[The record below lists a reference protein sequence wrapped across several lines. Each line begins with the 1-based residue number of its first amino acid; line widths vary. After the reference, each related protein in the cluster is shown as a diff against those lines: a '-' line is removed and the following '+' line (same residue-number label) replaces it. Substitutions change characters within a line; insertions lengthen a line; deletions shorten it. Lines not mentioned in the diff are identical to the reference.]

1 MRGGGTSRGWLALLA
16 LLAVTAGCTAR
27 PGPGGGQAPVPGITG
42 RTTLRGAGPVL
53 GLKWD
58 WGRVDRFTPYLGR
71 LPGGA
76 TFYELVWCDV
86 EPRQGQRDWSRV
98 DHVVRSA
105 ERLGYDT
112 YLKLRVGSCWATG
125 GRGGHRRGAKGKTAS
140 AVPTDLGAYQAW
152 VQAAVR
158 RYVPMG
164 VREYA
169 LENEANAENFWASSP
184 EDYERL
190 ATLGA
195 AAVRAADPRALVVDC
210 GISST
215 AYGVAIADQLERR
228 GRTAEAVA
236 AYQRYYQRR
245 FERRRGDFPEIADA
259 AGLQAALGGDQA
271 RRDLAFMAV
280 ANRLAERKVVDV
292 HQLHFYE
299 SWDNLP
305 ALLAYLGG
313 ALPATFPVQA
323 WEVGMFW
330 PGGTGDAAVRAGELA
345 KTVSLLLA
353 GGVRPVIWL
362 PLAFDPGGRHAD
374 EPRYGLLGPDG
385 GTRPAGEVFLRLAGA
400 AAAATS
406 WQGMASGG
414 VTGVAFSRGS
424 SSSLVVWSDRGAT
437 LHLAPRQA
445 GRAELLGGGEV
456 PWGADGVRV
465 GSAPL
470 LVTMGAR

>member
-1 MRGGGTSRGWLALLA
+1 MQ
-16 LLAVTAGCTAR
+16 AV
-27 PGPGGGQAPVPGITG
+27 TG
-42 RTTLRGAGPVL
+42 RTTLRGAAPVL

-58 WGRVDRFTPYLGR
+58 WARVDRFTSYLRR
-71 LPGGA
+71 LPAGA

-86 EPRQGQRDWSRV
+86 EPRQGQRDWSRA

-105 ERLGYDT
+105 RQLGYAV

-125 GRGGHRRGAKGKTAS
+125 GQGGHRRGAKGKTAS
-140 AVPTDLGAYQAW
+140 AMPADLRVYQAW

-164 VREYA
+164 VDEYA
-169 LENEANAENFWASSP
+169 IENEVNAESFWASGP
-184 EDYERL
+184 ADYERL
-190 ATLGA
+190 AMLASATI
-195 AAVRAADPRALVVDC
+195 RAADPHALVVDC

-215 AYGVAIADQLERR
+215 AYGVAIADDLERR
-228 GRTAEAVA
+228 GRTAAAVA

-245 FERRRGDFPEIADA
+245 FERRRRDFPEVADA
-259 AGLQAALGGDQA
+259 AGLQAALGGEQA

-280 ANRLAERKVVDV
+280 ANRLAQRKVVDV

-313 ALPATFPVQA
+313 ALPPTFPVQA

-330 PGGTGDAAVRAGELA
+330 PGGSGVPAARAAEVA

-362 PLAFDPGGRHAD
+362 PLAFDPNGRHAG
-374 EPRYGLLGPDG
+374 EPRYGLLDPG
-385 GTRPAGEVFLRLAGA
+385 GGARPAGAVLLQLATA
-400 AAAATS
+400 AAGATS
-406 WQGMASGG
+406 WQGVALGG
-414 VTGVAFSRGS
+414 VTGVAFRRGS

-437 LHLAPRQA
+437 LHLEQRQA
-445 GRAELLGGGEV
+445 GRAEQLGGGSV
-456 PWGADGVRV
+456 PWGTGGIAV
-465 GSAPL
+465 GPAPL
-470 LVTMGAR
+470 LVTTGGQ